1 MQIRKTILIFLT
13 IVSGTRIAAQ
23 DSLLLALNDSLSA
36 NHKNEYVTGTFKA
49 LYIVNMKT
57 IEAPAAG
64 SLNFEIQHRFGT
76 VNSGAYNLFGLDFAT
91 FRLGFDYGISD
102 RVSVGIGRSTNLKTF
117 DGYIKYKLLRQ
128 TDNSG
133 HMPVSVSLL
142 GTSDYFTQHFDTQK
156 EDSILKNEYRFS
168 YTAQILIARK
178 FNSQFSMELTPTF
191 IHYNLV
197 DSNNDKNNVFAL
209 CAGARMKITK
219 RMAITA
225 EYDYLFPNQLNSQLN
240 QDGPPRTNSFSL
252 GWDIETGGHVFQL
265 VFTNSES
272 MVESQYIGQTSGT
285 WGKGYIYF
293 GFNISRNFNLKP
305 HDKPKTAG

>member
-1 MQIRKTILIFLT
+1 MKTRKIIISFVLI
-13 IVSGTRIAAQ
+13 ISGFQLKSQ
-23 DSLLLALNDSLSA
+23 DSLLLSLNDSISA
-36 NHKNEYVTGTFKA
+36 YHRTEYVTGTFKA

-102 RVSVGIGRSTNLKTF
+102 RLSVGIGRSTNLKTF
-117 DGYIKYKLLRQ
+117 DGYLKYKLLRQ
-128 TDNSG
+128 KENSG
-133 HMPVSVSLL
+133 MPVSVVLL
-142 GTSDYFTQHFDTQK
+142 GTSDYYTQHFNPGK
-156 EDSILKNEYRFS
+156 EDSILKNEYRFN

-178 FNSQFSMELTPTF
+178 FNSKFSMELTPTF

-197 DSNNDKNNVFAL
+197 DSNNDHNNVFAL
-209 CAGARMKITK
+209 CGGARMKITK

-240 QDGPPRTNSFSL
+240 PGGPPRTNSFSL

-293 GFNISRNFNLKP
+293 GFNISRNFNLKA